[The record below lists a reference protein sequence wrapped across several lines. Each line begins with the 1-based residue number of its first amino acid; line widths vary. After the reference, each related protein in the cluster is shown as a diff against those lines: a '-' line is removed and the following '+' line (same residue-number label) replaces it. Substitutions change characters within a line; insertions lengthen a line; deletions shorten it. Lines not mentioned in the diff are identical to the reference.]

1 MAPKGAQIEP
11 KGHQNEPTWH
21 QKGPNLSQK
30 DTKMSP
36 KGAKGAPKVSP
47 KSTKIPQKIA
57 TSKKVEFRGV
67 QVLSFGDIFDLF
79 LVKNASK
86 NRCEKRCHKKL
97 QKSRK
102 LSKKQGTIPSQ
113 EMHFLIGCLQRR
125 FLQDSVFTREKQG
138 FLKIACFESVHTFEK
153 RPRKK

>member
-1 MAPKGAQIEP
+1 MGPKGSQYEP
-11 KGHQNEPTWH
+11 EGH
-21 QKGPNLSQK
+21 QKGPNMGQE
-30 DTKMSP
+30 DAKMTP
-36 KGAKGAPKVSP
+36 KGAKGAAKSDPKIN
-47 KSTKIPQKIA
+47 KN
-57 TSKKVEFRGV
+57 TSKNPDLEKGRKRGCAT
-67 QVLSFGDIFDLF
+67 LSFEVIFDLF

-86 NRCEKRCHKKL
+86 NRCEKRCQKRL

-125 FLQDSVFTREKQG
+125 FLRNSVFTREKQG